1 MTSAERADGGASP
14 PLPTVSVVVPTHNRR
29 DRLPALLEA
38 LEASSALE
46 FVVAVNGRDDD
57 SLELLEARAEREPR
71 LRPTFVPEPGQM
83 RALRAGVE
91 LGRGEVVLM
100 LDDDVVPEPG
110 LVEGHAHLHAAGE
123 HRVGLGYMP
132 VLKPRRRR
140 RGQYPIEIY
149 SRSYELACDEY
160 ERDPTAVLRALWAGN
175 VSIRPADFLRVAA
188 TGERGEYGYHEDR
201 DFGLRCEQAGLEGV
215 FDRRLLARHHFD
227 KTPQAFLAAS
237 RDSGRT
243 RAEVHAAHPEAVGP
257 LAEDSFALAVPQ
269 PGRTLVQLARSELLY
284 PPIQGALRAMAW
296 IAGSL
301 RLFRLETH
309 LGYVAGTIEQQR
321 GARAAMGLR

>member
-1 MTSAERADGGASP
+1 MTSAERAGGDPP

-29 DRLPALLEA
+29 DRLPELLEA

-46 FVVAVNGRDDD
+46 FVVAVNGSGDD
-57 SLELLEARAEREPR
+57 SLALLEARAASEPR

-91 LGRGEVVLM
+91 LAHGEVVLM

-110 LVEGHAHLHAAGE
+110 LVEGHARLHVAGG

-132 VLKPRRRR
+132 VLKPRPRR

-175 VSIRPADFLRVAA
+175 VSIRPADFLRVSAG
-188 TGERGEYGYHEDR
+188 GERSEYRYHEDR
-201 DFGLRCEQAGLEGV
+201 DFGLRCRAAGLEGV
-215 FDRRLLARHHFD
+215 FDRRLLARHQFD
-227 KTPQAFLAAS
+227 KSPRDFLAAS
-237 RDSGRT
+237 RDSGHT
-243 RAEVHAAHPEAVGP
+243 RAEVHAAHPEAIGP
-257 LAEDSFALAVPQ
+257 LPEDCFERAVPQ
-269 PGRTLVQLARSELLY
+269 PGRTLVRLARSEALY
-284 PPIQGALRAMAW
+284 RPLQGTLRVSAW
-296 IAGSL
+296 IAGTL

-309 LGYVAGTIEQQR
+309 LGYIAGTIEQQR
-321 GARAAMGLR
+321 GARAATGAR